1 MIEMLLRRHCQ
12 SGDYCENVM
21 ENPEPKEKIVK
32 TSIVDVLKAS
42 GGLLTAITI
51 AFVGY
56 YTNNSLEK
64 MKASETR
71 AQLYAELMSK
81 REESESALRKDMFV
95 SIIGSFLNPSP
106 DTLDKKVLNLELL
119 AYNFHE
125 ALNLKPLFMHVA
137 KQVNTTKDIG
147 KPDYQQRLERVAHE
161 VARKQVMVLGSAGA
175 IFDRIVD
182 LESLRANPYGM
193 PLEEETLE
201 VGGIKRIFRV
211 YVLKEDPEMHEI
223 QVRLTIATPDEKG
236 REETE
241 VTEFWVGSFDFPMID
256 NVRLL
261 PDQRAAIVLNRYDQ
275 KSAYIS
281 VVYYPG
287 GYASLKE
294 RPYFQEV
301 VDKLI
306 SGKQ

>member
-1 MIEMLLRRHCQ
+1 
-12 SGDYCENVM
+12 M

-42 GGLLTAITI
+42 GGLLTAVTI

-106 DTLDKKVLNLELL
+106 DSLDKKVLNLELL

-125 ALNLKPLFMHVA
+125 ALNLKPLFIHVA
-137 KQVNTTKDIG
+137 KQVNTTKDIH
-147 KPDYQQRLERVAHE
+147 KQDYQQRLERVAHE
-161 VARKQVMVLGSAGA
+161 VTRKQVMVLGSAGA
-175 IFDRIVD
+175 VFDRVVD
-182 LESLRANPYGM
+182 LESLRANPYGV
-193 PLEEETLE
+193 PLPEETLE
-201 VGGIKRIFRV
+201 VGGIKRTFRI
-211 YVLKEDPEMHEI
+211 YVLKEDPEMREI
-223 QVRLTIATPDEKG
+223 QVRLTIATLDEKG
-236 REETE
+236 QEKTE

-261 PDQRAAIVLNRYDQ
+261 PDQRGAIVLNRYDQ

-281 VVYYPG
+281 IVYYPG
-287 GYASLKE
+287 SYASLKE

-306 SGKQ
+306 SGKP

>member
-1 MIEMLLRRHCQ
+1 
-12 SGDYCENVM
+12 M
-21 ENPEPKEKIVK
+21 ENPQNKEKPSKINIVE
-32 TSIVDVLKAS
+32 VLKAS

-95 SIIGSFLNPSP
+95 SIIGSFLDPSS
-106 DTLDKKVLNLELL
+106 DNLDKKILNLELL
-119 AYNFHE
+119 TYNFHE
-125 ALNLKPLFMHVA
+125 ALNLKPLFIHLA
-137 KQVNTTKDIG
+137 KQVAASKDIH
-147 KPDYQQRLERVAHE
+147 KQDYQQRLERVAYE
-161 VARKQVMVLGSAGA
+161 VVRKQVMVLGSAGA
-175 IFDRIVD
+175 TFDKVID

-201 VGGIKRIFRV
+201 IGGIKRIFRI
-211 YVLKEDPEMHEI
+211 YVLQEDPEVREI
-223 QVRLTIATPDEKG
+223 QLRLTVATPDEKG
-236 REETE
+236 FEKTE

-261 PDQRAAIVLNRYDQ
+261 PDQRCAIVLNRFDQ
-275 KSAYIS
+275 KSAYITI
-281 VVYYPG
+281 VYYPG
-287 GYASLKE
+287 GYASIKE

-301 VDKLI
+301 VNKLI
-306 SGKQ
+306 NDGVK

>member
-1 MIEMLLRRHCQ
+1 
-12 SGDYCENVM
+12 M
-21 ENPEPKEKIVK
+21 ENPQNKEKPAKINIVE
-32 TSIVDVLKAS
+32 VLKAS

-95 SIIGSFLNPSP
+95 SIIGSFLDPSS

-125 ALNLKPLFMHVA
+125 ALNLKPLFIHVA
-137 KQVNTTKDIG
+137 KQVNSTKDSH
-147 KPDYQQRLERVAHE
+147 KQDYQQRLERVAHE
-161 VARKQVMVLGSAGA
+161 VARKQAMVLGSAGA
-175 IFDRIVD
+175 TFDRVVD
-182 LESLRANPYGM
+182 LESLRASPYGM

-201 VGGIKRIFRV
+201 IGGIKRVFRI
-211 YVLKEDPEMHEI
+211 YVLKEDPEMREI
-223 QVRLTIATPDEKG
+223 QVRLTVATPDEKG
-236 REETE
+236 QENTE
-241 VTEFWVGSFDFPMID
+241 VAEFWVGSFDFPMID

-261 PDQRAAIVLNRYDQ
+261 PDQRCAIVLNRYDQ

-281 VVYYPG
+281 IVYYPG

-301 VDKLI
+301 VNKLI
-306 SGKQ
+306 NDESK

>member
-1 MIEMLLRRHCQ
+1 
-12 SGDYCENVM
+12 M
-21 ENPEPKEKIVK
+21 ENPQPKEKIVK
-32 TSIVDVLKAS
+32 PSIVDVLKAS
-42 GGLLTAITI
+42 GGVLTAVTI

-95 SIIGSFLNPSP
+95 SIIGSFLDPAS
-106 DTLDKKVLNLELL
+106 DTLEKKVLNLELL

-125 ALNLKPLFMHVA
+125 ALNLKPLFIHVA
-137 KQVNTTKDIG
+137 KQVNTSKDIH
-147 KPDYQQRLERVAHE
+147 KQDYQQRLERVAHE
-161 VARKQVMVLGSAGA
+161 VAHKQVMVLGSAGA
-175 IFDRIVD
+175 IFDRVID
-182 LESLRANPYGM
+182 LENLRANPYGLSL
-193 PLEEETLE
+193 PEETLE
-201 VGGIKRIFRV
+201 VDGIKRTFRI
-211 YVLKEDPEMHEI
+211 YVVKEDPEMREI
-223 QVRLTIATPDEKG
+223 QVKLTIATPDEKG
-236 REETE
+236 QEKTE

-261 PDQRAAIVLNRYDQ
+261 SDQRVAIVLNRYDQ

-281 VVYYPG
+281 IVYYPG

-301 VDKLI
+301 VNKLI
-306 SGKQ
+306 SGGQK

>member
-1 MIEMLLRRHCQ
+1 
-12 SGDYCENVM
+12 M
-21 ENPEPKEKIVK
+21 ENPQNKEKPAKINIVE
-32 TSIVDVLKAS
+32 VLKAS

-95 SIIGSFLNPSP
+95 SIIGSFLDSSS
-106 DTLDKKVLNLELL
+106 DTLDKKILNLELL
-119 AYNFHE
+119 TYNFHE
-125 ALNLKPLFMHVA
+125 ALNLKPLFIHLA
-137 KQVNTTKDIG
+137 KQVTATKDIH
-147 KPDYQQRLERVAHE
+147 KQDYQQRLERVAYE
-161 VARKQVMVLGSAGA
+161 VVRKQVMVLGSAGA
-175 IFDRIVD
+175 TFDKVID

-201 VGGIKRIFRV
+201 IGGIKRIFRI
-211 YVLKEDPEMHEI
+211 YVLQEDPEVREI
-223 QVRLTIATPDEKG
+223 QLRLTVATPDDKGLEK
-236 REETE
+236 TE

-261 PDQRAAIVLNRYDQ
+261 PDQRCAIVLNRYDQ
-275 KSAYIS
+275 KSAYITI
-281 VVYYPG
+281 VYYPG
-287 GYASLKE
+287 GYASIKE

-301 VDKLI
+301 VNKLI
-306 SGKQ
+306 NDGRK

>member
-1 MIEMLLRRHCQ
+1 
-12 SGDYCENVM
+12 M
-21 ENPEPKEKIVK
+21 ESPTVEGKASKIN
-32 TSIVDVLKAS
+32 IVDVLKAS
-42 GGLLTAITI
+42 GGLLTAVTI

-95 SIIGSFLNPSP
+95 SIIGSFLDHSS
-106 DTLDKKVLNLELL
+106 DDLDKKVLNLELL

-125 ALNLKPLFMHVA
+125 ALNLKPLFIHVA
-137 KQVNTTKDIG
+137 KQVNAVKG
-147 KPDYQQRLERVAHE
+147 ERRQDYQQRLERVAHE
-161 VARKQVMVLGSAGA
+161 VTRKQVTVLGSAGA
-175 IFDRIVD
+175 VFDRVID
-182 LESLRANPYGM
+182 LEALRANPYGM

-201 VGGIKRIFRV
+201 VEGIKRIFRI

-223 QVRLTIATPDEKG
+223 QVRLTVATPDAEGHEK
-236 REETE
+236 TE
-241 VTEFWVGSFDFPMID
+241 VTEFWVSAFDFPMID

-261 PDQRAAIVLNRYDQ
+261 PDQRCTIVLNRYDQ

-294 RPYFQEV
+294 RPYFHEV
-301 VDKLI
+301 VNKLI
-306 SGKQ
+306 NDGKK

>member
-1 MIEMLLRRHCQ
+1 
-12 SGDYCENVM
+12 M
-21 ENPEPKEKIVK
+21 ENQKPKEKALRI
-32 TSIVDVLKAS
+32 SIFEVLKAS

-56 YTNNSLEK
+56 YTNNSLER

-95 SIIGSFLNPSP
+95 SIIGSFMDPGS

-125 ALNLKPLFMHVA
+125 ALNLKPLFVHVA
-137 KQVNTTKDIG
+137 KQVNATKDIH
-147 KPDYQQRLERVAHE
+147 KQDYQQRLERVAHE
-161 VARKQVMVLGSAGA
+161 VARKQVTVLGSAGA
-175 IFDRIVD
+175 TFDRVID
-182 LESLRANPYGM
+182 LEGLRANPYGM

-201 VGGIKRIFRV
+201 ISGIKRIFRI
-211 YVLKEDPEMHEI
+211 YVLQEDPEMREI

-236 REETE
+236 QEKTE
-241 VTEFWVGSFDFPMID
+241 VTEFWVGAFDFPMID

-261 PDQRAAIVLNRYDQ
+261 PDQRCAIVLNRYDQ

-281 VVYYPG
+281 IVYYPG
-287 GYASLKE
+287 GYASIKE

-301 VDKLI
+301 VNKLI
-306 SGKQ
+306 DAERK